1 MWKTVQNEFP
11 TMAIMARDIL
21 AIPAS
26 KARVERLFNKGRD
39 ICHYRRNQ
47 LSGQT
52 IEDAMIVKLWEKQ
65 HMTTSQNPK
74 PAQSIMGESNTEVT
88 EDSMLLI
95 LDDLVLIGS
104 QNSEDSTILELDD
117 DKDVTLYTEPFVLN
131 QDELSDLIDEADDA
145 DGMYHHV
152 EMEKPIDNNDG
163 EDVV

>member
-1 MWKTVQNEFP
+1 
-11 TMAIMARDIL
+11 
-21 AIPAS
+21 
-26 KARVERLFNKGRD
+26 
-39 ICHYRRNQ
+39 
-47 LSGQT
+47 
-52 IEDAMIVKLWEKQ
+52 
-65 HMTTSQNPK
+65 
-74 PAQSIMGESNTEVT
+74 MGESNTEVT

-104 QNSEDSTILELDD
+104 QNSEDSTISELDD
-117 DKDVTLYTEPFVLN
+117 DEDVTLYTEPFVLN